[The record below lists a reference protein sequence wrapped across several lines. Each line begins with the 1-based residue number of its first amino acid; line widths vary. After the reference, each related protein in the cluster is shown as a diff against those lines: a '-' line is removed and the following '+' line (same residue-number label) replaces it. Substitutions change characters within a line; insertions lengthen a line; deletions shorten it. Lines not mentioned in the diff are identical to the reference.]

1 MPKSAQAT
9 MKRLG
14 EVHTF
19 EAVKIEPIAEDDFL
33 MHDTTHGM
41 KESISKVRDQ
51 MALGNLN

>member
-1 MPKSAQAT
+1 